1 MTKIWFLVVC
11 ASLLTVSNIAS
22 TTSNVSSAPTA
33 VSSSNPTPTSTSDNG
48 TTAGLVPNTTL
59 RTNEVL
65 DLDRSKYPY
74 RVCSMAQGTDFLRF
88 ENNIQCEAFKP
99 TKEDFDEG
107 IMLVYKRNIRA
118 YTFKVHVYQK
128 VLTQRQSYSYISTNY
143 MLGKTVEEL
152 PVPMWEVHYVNRINR
167 CYNSVL
173 RFMNDEPYYSYHM
186 DTFVNETMLLVQDDY
201 SNTHST
207 RFVTVKKLWHKAG
220 STWLYTTS
228 TNINCMVT
236 VTTARSRYPYNF
248 FVTASGDVVDISPF
262 YNGTNGKHFGEN
274 KDKFHVFNNYSMVE
288 YYGRE
293 NVPQVNHPMV
303 AFFERA
309 DSLMS
314 WDILDEANNTCQFAL
329 WETSERTI
337 RSEAED
343 TYHFTSSKMSATF
356 LTKKIT
362 VNESDPA
369 LTCIKDEASEQ
380 LQKIYNQT
388 YNSTYVQSGNMSIY
402 ETTGGLIV
410 FWLPVQERAIWE
422 MKQLNDGRQNVTNS
436 SRHRRS
442 TDSSLLNNTEVLQ
455 NVVYAQLQFT
465 YDTLRNYINRAL
477 RQIADAWCKD
487 QKRTLEVLK
496 ELSKINPSAMLSA
509 IYDKPIAAR
518 HIGDVISLAKCVEV
532 EQTSVQVIRDMHVK
546 DQTGVC
552 YSRPVVLFTFKN
564 SSHVQYGQLGEY
576 NEILL
581 GRHRTETCETPSL
594 KIFIAGNTSYEYV
607 DYVYK
612 REISLDS
619 IPTID
624 TMISLDIDPLENTDF
639 KALELYSQ
647 EELRS
652 SNVFDLEDIM
662 REFNSYRQRIVTME
676 GKVFDT
682 VPGYLRGLD
691 DLMSGLGAA
700 GKALGVAIGAVG
712 GAVASI
718 MDGIA
723 GFLKNPF
730 GSFTVVLFLLA
741 VLGVIYLIYMRQRR
755 MYESPL
761 QHLFPYVVPGAVH
774 KETPPPPSYEESVYA
789 SIKEKSASP
798 TREFS
803 VEDAYQMLLALQRL
817 DQEKRNKSED
827 DVESPFPADGADRP
841 GLLDR
846 LRYRNRGYKRLQN
859 EYEV

>member
-1 MTKIWFLVVC
+1 MTKIWFLVAC
-11 ASLLTVSNIAS
+11 ASLLTVSNTAS
-22 TTSNVSSAPTA
+22 TTSNVSSTPTA
-33 VSSSNPTPTSTSDNG
+33 SSSSSDRTPASSTAADNG
-48 TTAGLVPNTTL
+48 TTAPFIANTTV
-59 RTNEVL
+59 RTNEVVSL
-65 DLDRSKYPY
+65 DKARFPY
-74 RVCSMAQGTDFLRF
+74 RVCSMSQGTDFLRF
-88 ENNIQCEAFKP
+88 DNNIQCEAFKP

-107 IMLVYKRNIRA
+107 IMLVYKRDIRA

-128 VLTQRQSYSYISTNY
+128 VVTQRQSYSYIVINY
-143 MLGKTVEEL
+143 MLGQTVEHL
-152 PVPMWEVHYVNRINR
+152 PVPMWEVHYINKLNR
-167 CYNSVL
+167 CYNSIL
-173 RFMNDEPYYSYHM
+173 RVMGDKTYYSYHK
-186 DTFVNETMLLVQDDY
+186 DSFVNETMVLVPDDF
-201 SNTHST
+201 SNTHSS
-207 RFVTVKKLWHKAG
+207 RFVTVKQLWHKPG

-228 TNINCMVT
+228 TNVNCMVT

-248 FVTASGDVVDISPF
+248 FVTSAGEVVDISPF
-262 YNGTNGKHFGEN
+262 YNGSNDKHFGEN
-274 KDKFHVFNNYSMVE
+274 RDKFHLKRNYTMVQ
-288 YYGRE
+288 YYGADNAPE
-293 NVPQVNHPMV
+293 SAHPLV

-314 WDILDEANNTCQFAL
+314 WDIVDESNNTCQYAL
-329 WETSERTI
+329 WEVSERTI
-337 RSEAED
+337 RSEAEH
-343 TYHFTSSKMSATF
+343 TYHFTSASMTATF
-356 LTKKIT
+356 LSKKET
-362 VNESDPA
+362 VNISDPA
-369 LTCIKDEASEQ
+369 LECVREEVEARLEK
-380 LQKIYNQT
+380 LFNTT
-388 YNSTYVQSGNMSIY
+388 YNETYAKSGNVTVY

-410 FWLPVQERAIWE
+410 FWLPVKE
-422 MKQLNDGRQNVTNS
+422 K
-436 SRHRRS
+436 
-442 TDSSLLNNTEVLQ
+442 SLLEMERLTKNSTNATVRSKRSLDNGNSTEVLHS
-455 NVVYAQLQFT
+455 VVYAQLQFT

-477 RQIADAWCKD
+477 RQIADAWCRD
-487 QKRTLEVLK
+487 QKRTAEVLK

-532 EQTSVQVIRDMHVK
+532 DQDSVQVVRDMHVK
-546 DQTGVC
+546 GQNDVC
-552 YSRPVVLFTFKN
+552 YSRPVVLFRFKN
-564 SSHVQYGQLGEY
+564 SSHVHYGQLGEH

-581 GRHRTETCETPSL
+581 GRHRTETCEVPSL

-607 DYVYK
+607 DYLFK
-612 REISLDS
+612 GEIPLES

-624 TMISLDIDPLENTDF
+624 TLIALDIDPLENTDF

-647 EELRS
+647 DELRA
-652 SNVFDLEDIM
+652 SNVFDLEEIM
-662 REFNSYRQRIVTME
+662 REFNSYRQRIVFME
-676 GKVFDT
+676 DKVFDT
-682 VPGYLRGLD
+682 VPSYLRGLD

-789 SIKEKSASP
+789 SIKEKKSASP